1 MIYPHSFHGVHRDDK
16 LRYLV
21 SYLCVFVGSGRRIK
35 VSFNFLDIIFQIIIL
50 SSLPPVL
57 CFLLP
62 RASCGIWSLNQSCLE
77 TLHLNPKLTWIR
89 EFTVNEAPDFF
100 SGINLV
106 ACVYDAVWTQASLSA
121 KFFYE
126 TIRMRNGFE
135 WQGQNWRKSW
145 ALFNTISRKL
155 INKRVWKQVSG
166 LSKAGCA
173 GEYSLLSWPII
184 ACIFTEI

>member
-35 VSFNFLDIIFQIIIL
+35 VFFSFLDIIFQINIL
-50 SSLPPVL
+50 NCNSLFPSPL
-57 CFLLP
+57 AMFLIATCVV
-62 RASCGIWSLNQSCLE
+62 RVWSLNQSCLE

-100 SGINLV
+100 SLINLV

-121 KFFYE
+121 KFFLWNDSNAQRLWMTRAE
-126 TIRMRNGFE
+126 LE
-135 WQGQNWRKSW
+135 
-145 ALFNTISRKL
+145 
-155 INKRVWKQVSG
+155 
-166 LSKAGCA
+166 
-173 GEYSLLSWPII
+173 
-184 ACIFTEI
+184 EIMSTF